1 MATAPGVKQVF
12 KFFVAK
18 WSKYFLHL
26 MDIFPGGRW
35 QASQKYARFYDLWSP
50 RLRCARKASKKREI
64 GDKIRAFWMQPKKT
78 CKMVETF
85 SALWRDAELEGVILG
100 SWLEKKTNK
109 MGQASWADRNR
120 GCIIALFLAIR
131 LWRSCKNSNEIT
143 RDPNEYLFSQISQC
157 RP

>member
-1 MATAPGVKQVF
+1 MDKTHYKEEKSHEMSSNESAP
-12 KFFVAK
+12 
-18 WSKYFLHL
+18 WDLH
-26 MDIFPGGRW
+26 DDVSNITIT
-35 QASQKYARFYDLWSP
+35 
-50 RLRCARKASKKREI
+50 SKKWEI
-64 GDKIRAFWMQPKKT
+64 GDKIRAFWMQQKKT

-109 MGQASWADRNR
+109 MGHASWADRNR

-143 RDPNEYLFSQISQC
+143 RDPNEYLFSQIRLSV
-157 RP
+157 RPEPHLRTIFSKLSKRVNVI